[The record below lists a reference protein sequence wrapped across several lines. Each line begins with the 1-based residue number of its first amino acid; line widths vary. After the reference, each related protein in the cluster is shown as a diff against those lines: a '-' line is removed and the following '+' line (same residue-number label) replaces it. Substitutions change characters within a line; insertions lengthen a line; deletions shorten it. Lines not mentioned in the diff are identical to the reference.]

1 MLEDFHNFQSAATHR
16 GKAPAMVTKDHRHLP
31 DIPFKHVKVPKVSLT
46 TVHAS
51 SQVCRDSTSNSKLL
65 PDLLT
70 SPRLSMQRKQS
81 VVSDVITSYSGLS
94 PSSAAEPTSPS
105 FPRESASSVA
115 ALLSPRAEK
124 KGSPSTIAR
133 VRDAI
138 VNKKTPEPNGRRR
151 KTTSVPLSPS
161 SPLPSGYLTGSQPSN
176 TLSAPV
182 STTQRRS
189 SAGDSKFSII
199 LPYAVGAQHSAGPAK
214 VPSMD
219 EQHSIVDA
227 GGLVV
232 RRREIAKWIKASR
245 FKYTELL
252 KILRMLRS
260 KGDGSQIG
268 SKEVTF
274 DIWSRVAPVLTQ
286 IRSKAVLVR
295 TFEMFDSAKQGSLGL
310 LHFFNGLSVLL
321 KGNIEE
327 TLRFCFDFHDLD
339 GSSQFTFQE
348 VLNICGKKNECT
360 EFLHFYE
367 MMEEICAS
375 MERANQQ
382 LLSWDEFKRF
392 ALTDFNRIA
401 KLLVTDTFPS
411 TAVLRD
417 DMNELLS
424 ARQDLTLQQLSAIWD
439 ACRFRNGIFGPVNFR
454 QFRDLL
460 REHFYIENVHTAKS
474 YFELFDLDGSGSID
488 IKNVLESVAAT
499 VAGSVHNLVRARI
512 DSSRTAGGVHMSKAE
527 LGLELDAIR
536 FYLSLFDIEGSGL
549 VSKFEIFGLL
559 RRICENLS
567 TDPEMAKIEETVNG
581 LDSNGDGMIRIDEVI
596 QAIGSDWNMISVLAQ
611 CL

>member
-1 MLEDFHNFQSAATHR
+1 MLENFHNFQSGATHR
-16 GKAPAMVTKDHRHLP
+16 GRAPVILVTKDQRHLP

-51 SQVCRDSTSNSKLL
+51 SQVSRDSTTNSKLL

-81 VVSDVITSYSGLS
+81 VVSDVMTSYSGLS
-94 PSSAAEPTSPS
+94 PSAAEPTSPS

-133 VRDAI
+133 VKEALL
-138 VNKKTPEPNGRRR
+138 NKKTPETNGRRR

-161 SPLPSGYLTGSQPSN
+161 SPLPSGYLNGSQPSN
-176 TLSAPV
+176 SLSPPV

-199 LPYAVGAQHSAGPAK
+199 LPYAVGIQHSAAH
-214 VPSMD
+214 SME
-219 EQHSIVDA
+219 EQHSVVDA
-227 GGLVV
+227 GAGLAV

-252 KILRMLRS
+252 KILRLLRS
-260 KGDGSQIG
+260 KGDGSQVG
-268 SKEVTF
+268 SKQVTF
-274 DIWSRVAPVLTQ
+274 DIWSRVAPMLTQ
-286 IRSKAVLVR
+286 IRSKTVLVR

-321 KGNIEE
+321 KGTVEE

-367 MMEEICAS
+367 LMEEICAS

-382 LLSWDEFKRF
+382 LLPWDEFKRL
-392 ALTDFNRIA
+392 ALTDFNHIA
-401 KLLVTDTFPS
+401 ELLVTDTFPS
-411 TAVLRD
+411 TAVLRE
-417 DMNELLS
+417 DMNDLLS
-424 ARQDLTLQQLSAIWD
+424 VRQDLTLQQLSDIWD

-460 REHFYIENVHTAKS
+460 REHFYIEHVHTAKS
-474 YFELFDLDGSGSID
+474 YFEIFDLDGSGSID

-499 VAGSVHNLVRARI
+499 VVGSVHNLVHARI
-512 DSSRTAGGVHMSKAE
+512 SPSRAIGGVHMSKVE
-527 LGLELDAIR
+527 LGLELEAIR
-536 FYLSLFDIEGSGL
+536 FYLSLFDIEGKGL

-567 TDPEMAKIEETVNG
+567 TDPEMAKIEETING
-581 LDSNGDGMIRIDEVI
+581 LDSNGHGMILIDEVI
-596 QAIGSDWNMISVLAQ
+596 QAISSDWTMVSVLAQ